1 MNKDTTKSA
10 LRCDKTFDR
19 SGVRIWESGCFRA
32 PPFSFGAFNRIG
44 FRAHW
49 TIVAKRAG

>member
-1 MNKDTTKSA
+1 MNKDTRKSA
-10 LRCDKTFDR
+10 RRCDKAFDR
-19 SGVRIWESGCFRA
+19 PAVRMWKSGCFRA
-32 PPFSFGAFNRIG
+32 PFNFAVPSRIG